1 MRDIEDFH
9 SDFLPA
15 SSRHNAPITTE
26 TQNRITH
33 CGPLPTRYHSSRLG
47 DCLPPARS
55 MSPGHFDSL
64 PRGSPTCE
72 ANRSDPSRTAL
83 PRMLRSSMYACA
95 LAVGMSLAWR
105 QCQDRISAAVRPA
118 SGLSPSAGKMR
129 LSNRLRYSA
138 QVRGL
143 RSRSASHGSA
153 YAASVKL
160 DGLAFSGPGSH
171 LPFLIL
177 VCCSACRMGPM

>member
-1 MRDIEDFH
+1 
-9 SDFLPA
+9 
-15 SSRHNAPITTE
+15 
-26 TQNRITH
+26 
-33 CGPLPTRYHSSRLG
+33 
-47 DCLPPARS
+47 
-55 MSPGHFDSL
+55 
-64 PRGSPTCE
+64 
-72 ANRSDPSRTAL
+72 
-83 PRMLRSSMYACA
+83 
-95 LAVGMSLAWR
+95 
-105 QCQDRISAAVRPA
+105 
-118 SGLSPSAGKMR
+118 MR

-177 VCCSACRMGPM
+177 VCCSVAVWARCSSLGTCPIALDEFCRSSGVVDGCQCSTLEPFRLGSRTLN